1 MTQVEMWMKKDM
13 TIEVTPEMLDVD
25 MGEDS
30 VFEHSR
36 YLALEYQCATL
47 TMRGNRVLVSED
59 LAMTASFG
67 KGFLV
72 ADVNVFVSIFHQDK
86 YLEISHFFVESDI
99 YGGEIDVDYVFS
111 EYEKNVMKGA
121 SSFAKCRENLDYNHY
136 LCPVILNFCS
146 RVYTKSFLTS
156 GDSLA
161 INTMLVMMFGKYDI
175 KTAKAILASAYRQLP
190 HMKQE
195 LLTAYK
201 TVYPLYI

>member
-1 MTQVEMWMKKDM
+1 
-13 TIEVTPEMLDVD
+13 
-25 MGEDS
+25 
-30 VFEHSR
+30 
-36 YLALEYQCATL
+36 
-47 TMRGNRVLVSED
+47 
-59 LAMTASFG
+59 MTASFG
-67 KGFLV
+67 KGFPV
-72 ADVNVFVSIFHQDK
+72 ADVNVFVSLFHQDK

-111 EYEKNVMKGA
+111 EYEKNVMKEA

-146 RVYTKSFLTS
+146 RIYFKPFLTS
-156 GDSLA
+156 GDTLV
-161 INTMLVMMFGKYDI
+161 INTMLVMMFRKYDN
-175 KTAKAILASAYRQLP
+175 KTAKALLASAYRQLP